1 MMQTEFKSAVM
12 QIKKDNS
19 KHSLFKKWH

>member
-1 MMQTEFKSAVM
+1 MMSKSAVM

-19 KHSLFKKWH
+19 KPSLFKKWH